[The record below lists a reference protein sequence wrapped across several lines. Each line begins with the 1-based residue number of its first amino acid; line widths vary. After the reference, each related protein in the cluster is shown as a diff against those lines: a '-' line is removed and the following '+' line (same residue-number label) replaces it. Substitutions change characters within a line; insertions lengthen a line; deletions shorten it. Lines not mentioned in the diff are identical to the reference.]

1 MSNIIAFHGAEAISF
16 GAFHAL
22 GHEDYSISFGL
33 QLSCYYLY
41 LKATG
46 NLEMKKNRIQF
57 FKLIFKHSYI
67 VQCLSHSH
75 TCYHRNCNLKMWNKF
90 YLPTSCTLTVHIFW
104 FRPLKRCIRIH
115 YRSASIRKSQENL
128 WIIIYLGLPCA
139 FQDWFWHNYRQY
151 ILESQ
156 LNCYFEYFASKGQQA
171 KCKSRRAFS
180 FKAIVGNIR
189 FPAAENFSYHC
200 AGYKRALPTMPFYK
214 HTRLKCV

>member
-1 MSNIIAFHGAEAISF
+1 MLNAVLRSHWSIFGKNESCGQSCGSF
-16 GAFHAL
+16 T
-22 GHEDYSISFGL
+22 E
-33 QLSCYYLY
+33 
-41 LKATG
+41 
-46 NLEMKKNRIQF
+46 
-57 FKLIFKHSYI
+57 
-67 VQCLSHSH
+67 V
-75 TCYHRNCNLKMWNKF
+75 
-90 YLPTSCTLTVHIFW
+90 
-104 FRPLKRCIRIH
+104 

-189 FPAAENFSYHC
+189 FPAAENFHTIVPDINELFRLC
-200 AGYKRALPTMPFYK
+200 PFINILGWNACK
-214 HTRLKCV
+214 I